1 MARRQTKTFLH
12 VLRHS
17 LIPYDNYYAHILNKT
32 PFSFSLKYFVVL
44 SVFLVIIELAGAYI
58 GATKSY
64 PFLKSQAAVSA
75 ILNQVPA
82 DLVITL
88 NHGKLL
94 TNSDRPILIFNPSV
108 AEPGTLAVI
117 DQKADKNKIYEYE
130 ARYLFTENELVT
142 NINGQVMTFEYAE
155 KKLSQDP
162 LTIPLGAIAKES
174 PKLISALFMVL
185 VLLLP
190 VSITLF
196 RLLLLTIISIVVFVI
211 CAKFM
216 PKMKLAN
223 VFQISLHAVTAPI
236 AIQSVTSALGLA
248 VPLSFW
254 WFNMM
259 ITIFLIAALYEA
271 YVIAENHT
279 RTSPPRP

>member
-1 MARRQTKTFLH
+1 M
-12 VLRHS
+12 
-17 LIPYDNYYAHILNKT
+17 
-32 PFSFSLKYFVVL
+32 
-44 SVFLVIIELAGAYI
+44 
-58 GATKSY
+58 
-64 PFLKSQAAVSA
+64 
-75 ILNQVPA
+75 PA

-211 CAKFM
+211 CAKRSEERRVG
-216 PKMKLAN
+216 KECR
-223 VFQISLHAVTAPI
+223 SR
-236 AIQSVTSALGLA
+236 
-248 VPLSFW
+248 W
-254 WFNMM
+254 
-259 ITIFLIAALYEA
+259 
-271 YVIAENHT
+271 
-279 RTSPPRP
+279 SPYH